1 MYFTVRLHFVVFVI
15 SVKFEI
21 PAEKED
27 LLWNEANYHFYLF
40 DFFQLKASKVSKVS
54 ANVLMFWSQVRIRSD

>member
-1 MYFTVRLHFVVFVI
+1 MYFTVRLHFVVSAI

-21 PAEKED
+21 PAQKED

-40 DFFQLKASKVSKVS
+40 DFFQLQAVVT
-54 ANVLMFWSQVRIRSD
+54 ANVLMFWSQVCIRSD

>member
-1 MYFTVRLHFVVFVI
+1 MYFTVRLHFVVSAI

-21 PAEKED
+21 PAQKAD

-40 DFFQLKASKVSKVS
+40 DFFQLQAVVT
-54 ANVLMFWSQVRIRSD
+54 AHVLMFWSQVCIRSD

>member
-1 MYFTVRLHFVVFVI
+1 MYFTVRLHFVVFAI

-21 PAEKED
+21 PAQKAD

-40 DFFQLKASKVSKVS
+40 DFLQLQVIPAH
-54 ANVLMFWSQVRIRSD
+54 VLMFWSQVCIRSD